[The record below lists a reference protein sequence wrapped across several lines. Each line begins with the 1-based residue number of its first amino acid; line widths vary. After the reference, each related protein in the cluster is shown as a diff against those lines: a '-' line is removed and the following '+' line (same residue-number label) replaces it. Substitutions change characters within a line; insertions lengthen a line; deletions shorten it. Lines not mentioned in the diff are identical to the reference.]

1 MPDTSERS
9 RKIRAEK
16 MPLNLSE
23 LRSLDTIKRQRWK
36 PDLGGDLGGN
46 ILNIV
51 HLTRHHCYWTFIE
64 CSDSIELYSDNQSI
78 H

>member
-1 MPDTSERS
+1 
-9 RKIRAEK
+9 